1 MDNRVNLKNHF
12 ETLELELD
20 ATVSEINEAYTSLKK
35 LYSSNSIAISPLID
49 EFTEEKSKKIL
60 REIDIAYKSLSA
72 QSTNKELSSKS
83 ECTNKITPE
92 DNKTLEGEFGGSM
105 LMHARLSKKIEFK
118 EIADNTNISKR
129 YLLNIENE
137 NFEELPAR
145 IYLKGFIV
153 SYAKYLG
160 LDAEKIA
167 NAIIER
173 FEIWQQPEKDDKLK

>member
-1 MDNRVNLKNHF
+1 MDNRVNLKKHF

-49 EFTEEKSKKIL
+49 EFTEEKRKEIL
-60 REIDIAYKSLSA
+60 REIENAYKNLSIL
-72 QSTNKELSSKS
+72 SINEELSSKF
-83 ECTNKITPE
+83 EPANEVTPE
-92 DNKTLEGEFGGSM
+92 DNKTLEGEFDGSM
-105 LMHARLSKKIEFK
+105 LMHARLSKNIELK

-137 NFEELPAR
+137 NFDELPAR

-167 NAIIER
+167 NTIIER
-173 FEIWQQPEKDDKLK
+173 FEIWQQPENDDTLE

>member
-1 MDNRVNLKNHF
+1 MDNRVNLKKHF

-20 ATVSEINEAYTSLKK
+20 ATVSEINETYTSLTK

-49 EFTEEKSKKIL
+49 EFTEEKRKEIL
-60 REIDIAYKSLSA
+60 REIENAYKNLSIL
-72 QSTNKELSSKS
+72 SINEELSSKS
-83 ECTNKITPE
+83 ESANEVTPE
-92 DNKTLEGEFGGSM
+92 DNKTLEGEFDGSM
-105 LMHARLSKKIEFK
+105 LMHARLSKNIELK

-137 NFEELPAR
+137 NFDELPAR

-167 NAIIER
+167 NTIIER
-173 FEIWQQPEKDDKLK
+173 FEIWQNAENDDIQ